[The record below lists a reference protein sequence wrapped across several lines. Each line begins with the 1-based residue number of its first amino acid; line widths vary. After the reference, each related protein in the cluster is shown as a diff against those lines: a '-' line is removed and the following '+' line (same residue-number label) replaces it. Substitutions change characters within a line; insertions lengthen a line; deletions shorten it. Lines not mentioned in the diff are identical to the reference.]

1 MIRTTPAIPFFARYS
16 GRAWADLRL
25 WFATNTRAPVDKN
38 VASLD
43 NLIKR
48 ICIIGCG
55 SIGSLYAAHLA
66 KVAEVWA
73 FVRRPEHADALNKHG
88 LRVSGTH
95 EFHVKLSASHD
106 PSKLPQFDL
115 GIVASKATQ
124 TAEAVRPVAHL
135 FKNGAILSSQ
145 NGLGGEEIIA
155 DLTKASVIRAT
166 TFMSGTRHS
175 DTHVQYELYT
185 ATWMGPFEP
194 RHTPFSFVKE
204 AADLIIAGGLKAEAL
219 HDARP
224 AQWSKLIFNASVNAV
239 SALTGLPHSPHFA
252 DESRPSS
259 LGHLLHKLIDEG
271 KRVAQEA
278 GVQLHEDPWE
288 MNKIGAMTNHPPSM
302 LYDVRHELPTEVD
315 FLSGAIA
322 CEARRSG
329 IPAPLHTAVYQL
341 IKGKEASW
349 NYRNENKHAVVENGV
364 AH

>member
-1 MIRTTPAIPFFARYS
+1 MKRT
-16 GRAWADLRL
+16 
-25 WFATNTRAPVDKN
+25 
-38 VASLD
+38 
-43 NLIKR
+43 
-48 ICIIGCG
+48 CIVGCG
-55 SIGSLYAAHLA
+55 AIGSLYAAHLA
-66 KVAEVWA
+66 RVAEVWA
-73 FVRRPEHADALNKHG
+73 FVRREDHALALNRDG
-88 LRVSGTH
+88 LRVSGKH
-95 EFHVKLSASHD
+95 EFHVSLKATWRAAEVPDCDFAIVATKARQVKESFAPVGHHFDQGVVLSA
-106 PSKLPQFDL
+106 
-115 GIVASKATQ
+115 
-124 TAEAVRPVAHL
+124 
-135 FKNGAILSSQ
+135 Q
-145 NGLGGEEIIA
+145 NGLGSEEIIA
-155 DLTKASVIRAT
+155 EHTRGQIIRAT

-175 DTHVQYELYT
+175 DTHVQYELDT

-271 KRVAQEA
+271 KRVAKEA